1 MYRLTTKTI
10 ALSSLR
16 RPSASQTQSI
26 EGLFL
31 AVTKGLCALI
41 YAHI

>member
-1 MYRLTTKTI
+1 MYRFTTRTI
-10 ALSSLR
+10 ALSS
-16 RPSASQTQSI
+16 ASQTQYI

-31 AVTKGLCALI
+31 ALTKGLCTLI

>member
-1 MYRLTTKTI
+1 MYRFTTKTI
-10 ALSSLR
+10 ALSS
-16 RPSASQTQSI
+16 ASQSQYI

-31 AVTKGLCALI
+31 AETKGLCALI